1 MLVMSRSM
9 DYPELLGMLRG
20 KRVAIW
26 TCNTCARLC
35 NNIGGTESCERLA
48 EKLAEDGVTV
58 TKVVSTS
65 AACLEDKVLGKR
77 DEVLF
82 DDPEAVLSMTCSAGA
97 DNASRIFGKDIVN
110 PINTFGYGI
119 LREDGTPVLMKDGR
133 MTPVGELS
141 ERSSPFI

>member
-1 MLVMSRSM
+1 MLIMSRSM

-82 DDPEAVLSMTCSAGA
+82 DDPEAVLSMTCSAG
-97 DNASRIFGKDIVN
+97 I
-110 PINTFGYGI
+110 P
-119 LREDGTPVLMKDGR
+119 
-133 MTPVGELS
+133 
-141 ERSSPFI
+141 